1 MLLLG
6 TRKAQILSGLFLL
19 LPGAFL
25 GRLSSSES
33 HVLRRPYPLRWLRF
47 LGSGSLRLCKKTN
60 ACRWPGA
67 PRRGRR
73 FRPASGGTK
82 PRPRRPKPPGS
93 RKGFA
98 LPPPPREKAGR
109 SRAVSWIGR
118 LPYSIGIRNASHVP
132 PLKPK
137 TNAGPIHPDPSP
149 WNNAFL
155 GQISPRQDTCSQH
168 KRLSLRSAKRRI
180 ASRGSGRCFSPLA

>member
-33 HVLRRPYPLRWLRF
+33 HVLRRPYSLRWLRV

-67 PRRGRR
+67 PRGGGGFVPPPAGRNQD
-73 FRPASGGTK
+73 PGGRSRLGQGRAL
-82 PRPRRPKPPGS
+82 PFRRP
-93 RKGFA
+93 
-98 LPPPPREKAGR
+98 PRQKAGR
-109 SRAVSWIGR
+109 SRAVSWSGR